1 MRSGDYV
8 TPLQSGAQRMFSGRA
23 MNNLPAATMI
33 TSSQRKKLCPKEI
46 NQVLFKKRRKV
57 MKFASSGVITY
68 KKPDW
73 KFSCVPSEAA
83 RRGEK
88 WEARKTLSPE
98 WDFCRKQSAKR

>member
-1 MRSGDYV
+1 
-8 TPLQSGAQRMFSGRA
+8 
-23 MNNLPAATMI
+23 
-33 TSSQRKKLCPKEI
+33 
-46 NQVLFKKRRKV
+46 

-68 KKPDW
+68 IKSLIGNFPG
-73 KFSCVPSEAA
+73 VPSEAA